1 MMDMEN
7 RIHGDQRGLVGKFM
21 LVWLLLLAIVV
32 VLAADGI
39 SIAVNTFK
47 LSDIAQQAASDAVVV
62 YRQGDSPAQTCEVAR
77 STIASADPGLKLGKN
92 FCIVSTEAREV
103 TITLRTTAHTF
114 LVGRLEFTKD
124 YANIVETET
133 AGESAV

>member
-1 MMDMEN
+1 MMKMQD
-7 RIHGDQRGLVGKFM
+7 RVHADQRGLVGKFM
-21 LVWLLLLAIVV
+21 VVWLVLLAVVV

-47 LSDIAQQAASDAVVV
+47 LSDVAQQAASDAVVV
-62 YRQGDSPAQTCEVAR
+62 YRQGDTPAQTCEVAR

-92 FCIVSTEAREV
+92 FCIVNVETREV

-124 YANIVETET
+124 YANIAQTET